1 MKFYKGELK
10 IKMQQK
16 PTYKEQI
23 KLKIR
28 ISHQVVFSWH
38 PEVK

>member
-1 MKFYKGELK
+1 MEFDKDELK

-16 PTYKEQI
+16 PMCKEQI
-23 KLKIR
+23 NLKIC